1 MLRTC
6 VTSALQWSSP
16 AANQSHQ
23 GPDWAS
29 FHGRLLALSSAP
41 PLGIRNHQL
50 NKAIGCVT
58 VLNARWAMRAWRLAG
73 RWTSQLEAL
82 SRRKFTLSSSI
93 QKDQGIADILRHG
106 KNEDNLSVNGW
117 VKSIRKQKRIA
128 FAAVGDG
135 STTQSLQAVLKPE
148 DAAKYVCETNC
159 IAIY

>member
-1 MLRTC
+1 
-6 VTSALQWSSP
+6 
-16 AANQSHQ
+16 
-23 GPDWAS
+23 
-29 FHGRLLALSSAP
+29 
-41 PLGIRNHQL
+41 
-50 NKAIGCVT
+50 
-58 VLNARWAMRAWRLAG
+58 MRAWRLAG
-73 RWTSQLEAL
+73 RWTSQLEVL
-82 SRRKFTLSSSI
+82 SRRTFTLSTSV